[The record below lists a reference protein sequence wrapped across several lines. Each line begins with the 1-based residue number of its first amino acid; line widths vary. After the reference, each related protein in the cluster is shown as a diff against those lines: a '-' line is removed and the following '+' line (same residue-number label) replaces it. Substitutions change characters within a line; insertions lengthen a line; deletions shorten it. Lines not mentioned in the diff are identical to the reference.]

1 MPDGLIARRLM
12 IFGRVQGVWYRAWTV
27 ETAREL
33 GLTGWVRNRTDGSV
47 EALVQGR
54 HEAVEAFIRRAHDGP
69 PAAAVARIDI
79 ADAPAEPRDRFD
91 KRPTL

>member
-54 HEAVEAFIRRAHDGP
+54 PEAVEAFIRRAHDGP
-69 PAAAVARIDI
+69 PAADVAKVEV
-79 ADAPAEPRDRFD
+79 ADAPVEPRGQFE
-91 KRPTL
+91 KRATH